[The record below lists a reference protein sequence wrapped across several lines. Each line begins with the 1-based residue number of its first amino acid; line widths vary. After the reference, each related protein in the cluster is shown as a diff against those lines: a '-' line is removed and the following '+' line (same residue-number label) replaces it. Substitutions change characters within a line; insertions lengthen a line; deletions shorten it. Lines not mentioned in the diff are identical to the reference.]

1 MRVLVTGGAGY
12 FGEIV
17 VSRLLA
23 RGDQVRVLDIAD
35 NAELGP
41 DVEVLRG
48 DVRDPSTVRSALQG
62 VDVVHHDVAQVP
74 LAKNRHEF
82 WSVNVEGTRV
92 VLDAARAGGVRKVVL
107 VSSSAIYGVPDD
119 NPVDRRTPP
128 RPGEAYGRAK
138 LAGERLAADAAA
150 DGLDVTVIRPRT
162 ILGHGRLG
170 IFQILFEW
178 VRRSRPVYL
187 LGSGHNRYQFVHA
200 DDLADACLLADQ
212 RSGPAIYLVGAERF
226 GTLRQLLE
234 GLVAHAGSESR
245 VRALPFGPTQLAMKA
260 TGALGVSPLGAYHAL
275 MYGRELFFDVS
286 DTRRE
291 LGWEP
296 RWSNAEMIADSYDY
310 YVAHR
315 EEILARSGASHH
327 RSPVKLGVLALLERL
342 P

>member
-1 MRVLVTGGAGY
+1 MKNLPKQSLPPAHDTLHGFHIVWRRAHGRNGLACWLAIPHQRRADTPALVAIHGIQRGA
-12 FGEIV
+12 EEM
-17 VSRLLA
+17 A
-23 RGDQVRVLDIAD
+23 R
-35 NAELGP
+35 
-41 DVEVLRG
+41 
-48 DVRDPSTVRSALQG
+48 S
-62 VDVVHHDVAQVP
+62 
-74 LAKNRHEF
+74 F
-82 WSVNVEGTRV
+82 
-92 VLDAARAGGVRKVVL
+92 AARA
-107 VSSSAIYGVPDD
+107 
-119 NPVDRRTPP
+119 
-128 RPGEAYGRAK
+128 
-138 LAGERLAADAAA
+138 AAE
-150 DGLDVTVIRPRT
+150 GLDVTIVRPRT

-200 DDLADACLLADQ
+200 DDLAAVCLLADQ
-212 RSGPAIYLVGAERF
+212 KKGPAVYLAGAERF
-226 GTLRQLLE
+226 GTLRELLE
-234 GLVAHAGSESR
+234 GLVSHAGSESP
-245 VRALPFGPTQLAMKA
+245 VRSLPFGPTQLAMQA

-327 RSPVKLGVLALLERL
+327 RSPVKLGVLALLEKL